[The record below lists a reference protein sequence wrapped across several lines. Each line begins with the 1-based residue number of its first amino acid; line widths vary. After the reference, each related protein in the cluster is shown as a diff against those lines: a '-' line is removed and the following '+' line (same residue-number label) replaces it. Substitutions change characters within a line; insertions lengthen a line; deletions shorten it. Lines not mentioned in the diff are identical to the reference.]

1 MFAQISNETKIDEYI
16 DFDFV
21 TVTSEP
27 AVNTQNI
34 DWREESRERRIAEVM
49 HLSKVPF
56 SYCQKG
62 DVFLFI

>member
-1 MFAQISNETKIDEYI
+1 MFVQISDETKIDEDI
-16 DFDFV
+16 DFDFE

-49 HLSKVPF
+49 HLSKVSF
-56 SYCQKG
+56 
-62 DVFLFI
+62 